1 MYLLKDIGSKYK
13 RNYLMIKLRMN
24 KYMLLCFLFQV
35 KEKLILLLGIL
46 RNLFYLQEKI
56 NS

>member
-1 MYLLKDIGSKYK
+1 
-13 RNYLMIKLRMN
+13 MIKLGMN

-35 KEKLILLLGIL
+35 KEKLILLLEIL